1 MSVLGT
7 PPADGDR
14 RPTRAP
20 RVVGALAAVALLL
33 ALVGGASLA
42 YNRAYGT
49 WWRTPTQISY
59 CDRTY
64 AVDVAVVPLTLA
76 EVQARAGSLWAIK
89 DVDRTL
95 RVVATVP
102 PLPVVGRPVL
112 AVVAPALA
120 REEKGLPCAMA
131 LYLETDT
138 DSYLSYR
145 LSDVP

>member
-14 RPTRAP
+14 MPTRGR
-20 RVVGALAAVALLL
+20 RVVESLAVLTLVL
-33 ALVGGASLA
+33 ALVGGVSLA

-49 WWRTPTQISY
+49 WWSTPTQISY
-59 CDRTY
+59 CDRRY
-64 AVDVAVVPLTLA
+64 AAEQDALPLTYT

-102 PLPVVGRPVL
+102 PLPIVGRPVL
-112 AVVAPALA
+112 AIVAPALA
-120 REEKGLPCAMA
+120 REEKGLPCAMS

-138 DSYLSYR
+138 DSYVSYR
-145 LSDVP
+145 LSDLP

>member
-7 PPADGDR
+7 PPADGEPT
-14 RPTRAP
+14 PTRAH
-20 RVVGALAAVALLL
+20 RAAGSLAVVAVVVALV
-33 ALVGGASLA
+33 AGASVA

-64 AVDVAVVPLTLA
+64 AVDEAPVPLTYA

-131 LYLETDT
+131 LYLETDA
-138 DSYLSYR
+138 DSYVSYR
-145 LSDVP
+145 LADVP